1 MLKKTLITMT
11 LLATLMLSAC
21 IVSATDLNE
30 DTEQIGMRY
39 KYIERV
45 SVGLSIKDGTAKV
58 TTEARDVDGD
68 TTSMRCT
75 ATLQKKSGDSWKKVR
90 SWSKSTQSNVL
101 SLSKT
106 KAVSKGK
113 YRVKSVVNAYKG
125 NNHETVTKYSSTAS
139 Y

>member
-21 IVSATDLNE
+21 IVSATNLNE

-45 SVGLSIKDGTAKV
+45 SVGLSIKDGAAKI
-58 TTEARDVDGD
+58 TTEAKDVDGD

-75 ATLQKKSGDSWKKVR
+75 ATLQKKSGDSWKKVS

-106 KAVSKGK
+106 KVVSKGK

-125 NNHETVTKYSSTAS
+125 SDYETVTKYSETVT

>member
-1 MLKKTLITMT
+1 MRRKIIIMT
-11 LLATLMLSAC
+11 LLTTLMLSTQ
-21 IVSATDLNE
+21 IVSAIELNE
-30 DTEQIGMRY
+30 DTEQGSTRY

-45 SVGLSIKDGTAKV
+45 SVGLAIKSGTAKV
-58 TTEARDVDGD
+58 TTEAKDVDGD
-68 TTSMRCT
+68 TTSMSCT
-75 ATLQKKSGDSWKKVR
+75 ATLQKKSGDSWKKVS

-113 YRVKSVVNAYKG
+113 YRVKSIVKAYKG
-125 NNHETVTKYSSTAS
+125 SNHETVTKYSGVIT